1 MQVLQLFQNNIL
13 NRVIIEI
20 QTDFTNHPYYI
31 VWDIGKLHSISEK
44 FWTRTKMVNIY
55 DNKIGEWYLW

>member
-44 FWTRTKMVNIY
+44 F
-55 DNKIGEWYLW
+55 